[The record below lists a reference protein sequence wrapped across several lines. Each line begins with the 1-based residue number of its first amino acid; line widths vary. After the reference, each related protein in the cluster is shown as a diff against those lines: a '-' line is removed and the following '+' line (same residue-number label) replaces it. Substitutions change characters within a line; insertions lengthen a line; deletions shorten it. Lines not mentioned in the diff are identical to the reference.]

1 MLSLS
6 VVVTIAT
13 AVRVGNGAAA
23 PKWSG
28 TQRMSKPASS
38 ARLALSSSAS
48 RDLKNRMLIP
58 KRKSLATNNLRST
71 IRYRPTAGGL
81 GQSLNQGA
89 GDRRQ
94 DIVTRHW
101 AARADPADSC

>member
-1 MLSLS
+1 MLSFS

-13 AVRVGNGAAA
+13 AVSVGKGAAA

-58 KRKSLATNNLRST
+58 KRKSLATNNLRFSD
-71 IRYRPTAGGL
+71 PT
-81 GQSLNQGA
+81 
-89 GDRRQ
+89 
-94 DIVTRHW
+94 T
-101 AARADPADSC
+101 